1 MDLRDVCPEKL
12 LTPEKSVKK
21 IKNGSRVFIGTGCG
35 EPQRLI
41 KAMVENQSA
50 QDIIVYQML
59 SSSLS
64 KYIHDKKF
72 LSRFSIK
79 LFFIS
84 VLMRQSAFEGKI
96 DYIPVY
102 LSQIPKI
109 FEHREI
115 GLDVALIQVCPPD
128 KHGYCSL
135 GISVDITLS
144 GMKTRTWSS
153 PRSTLRCPGPGGI
166 PWCTSMKSIFWWNM
180 RNPYWS
186 LCPARKTRKSLNASA
201 ITSTCWWMTAPPCRS
216 ASDICRM
223 RSCLFFPTRKSGN
236 PHPGHHRRTFAS
248 V

>member
-1 MDLRDVCPEKL
+1 MNLRDVCPKKL
-12 LTPEKSVKK
+12 LTPEESVKK

-35 EPQRLI
+35 EPQQLI

-50 QDIIVYQML
+50 QDIILYQML

-64 KYIHDKKF
+64 KYIHDDRF

-115 GLDVALIQVCPPD
+115 GLDVALIQVCPRTNT
-128 KHGYCSL
+128 
-135 GISVDITLS
+135 GIAL
-144 GMKTRTWSS
+144 
-153 PRSTLRCPGPGGI
+153 LAY
-166 PWCTSMKSIFWWNM
+166 PWISH
-180 RNPYWS
+180 
-186 LCPARKTRKSLNASA
+186 
-201 ITSTCWWMTAPPCRS
+201 
-216 ASDICRM
+216 
-223 RSCLFFPTRKSGN
+223 CLE
-236 PHPGHHRRTFAS
+236 
-248 V
+248 